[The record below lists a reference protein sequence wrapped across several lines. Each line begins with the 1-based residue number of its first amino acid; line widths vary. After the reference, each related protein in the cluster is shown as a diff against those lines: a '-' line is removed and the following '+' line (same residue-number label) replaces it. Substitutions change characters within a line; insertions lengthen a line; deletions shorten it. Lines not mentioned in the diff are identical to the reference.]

1 MPTVQVVKFLHPG
14 AEHNPSRAE
23 RTCGRM
29 EWTLDHHAR
38 KFMRSNGRCLLNGKP
53 VERDISFW
61 GEWESPSTF
70 TELQRGADDSKGLP
84 RYLHKPQA
92 ERYTA
97 EPGLKQNTDPYVFGN
112 RFYYSCCQQHPNNVL
127 VRLVPESLILF
138 GSCLDGHFVLDTV
151 FVVKKRLTCWKNHH
165 CVPEEEINGTARE
178 AILKPCCGPEDIE
191 LEKSL
196 YSLYAGVMHSE
207 NKNTY
212 FSYFPCKPV
221 TKQGEV
227 QRFQR
232 PIISFEQGE
241 LARFNANGIC
251 WRDNAPRGVAYEE
264 VDLAVAQDLW
274 QAIKGVITNPTT
286 LDLSLG
292 VYAKEPALPDSA
304 H

>member
-14 AEHNPSRAE
+14 PEHRPSRAE
-23 RTCGRM
+23 KACGRM

-38 KFMRSNGRCLLNGKP
+38 KFMRSHGRCLLNGIGEP
-53 VERDISFW
+53 VKCDISFW

-70 TELQRGADDSKGLP
+70 TEFQRGAGDPDGSP
-84 RYLHKPQA
+84 RHLHEPQA
-92 ERYTA
+92 EQYMA
-97 EPGLKQNTDPYVFGN
+97 KPGLKQNTDPYVFGN
-112 RFYYSCCQQHPNNVL
+112 RFYYSCCRQRPNNVL

-151 FVVKKRLTCWKNHH
+151 FVVKKRLTCWTNHH
-165 CVPEEEINGTARE
+165 CVPEEEVNGTARE
-178 AILKPCCGPEDIE
+178 AILKPCCRPEDIE
-191 LEKSL
+191 VEK
-196 YSLYAGVMHSE
+196 SLYAGVMHSD
-207 NKNTY
+207 NRNTY
-212 FSYFPCKPV
+212 FSYFPCQPV
-221 TKQGEV
+221 TAQGEV

-251 WRDNAPRGVAYEE
+251 WKDNAPTGFAYEE

-274 QAIKGVITNPTT
+274 RAIRGVVTNPT
-286 LDLSLG
+286 LGLCLG
-292 VYAKEPALPDSA
+292 VYAKEPTLPDLA